1 MDMTAAQEWFTGLP
15 DWLFNVIISVA
26 AILAI
31 LLLKRILLAFLRPS
45 DEELKFR
52 FVMENAFSIASSV
65 AIIIALVFIWL
76 QGFKPLLTVLGLI
89 AAGLTISS
97 KEIVMSFMGFFAL
110 VTRDHFAIGDRVC
123 VAGNIWGDVTGKGM
137 LFFTVLE
144 VSQEHRGQSTGR
156 LVRVPNMV
164 IFTHPVINATKGFDA
179 VWHEISIRVTP
190 DSDWRA
196 LKEIMRGA
204 ANDWLEGSRLD
215 LEKLERKMERS
226 QVTFKVRRPGVYVSV
241 GNGAL
246 VVTIRYLCP
255 ARQRRDSEH
264 YITEAMLAGIE
275 KNGNINIASEY

>member
-1 MDMTAAQEWFTGLP
+1 MDIIAIQEWFTGLP
-15 DWLFNVIISVA
+15 GWLFNTIISVI
-26 AILAI
+26 AIVAI
-31 LLLKRILLAFLRPS
+31 LLLKRILLVFFRPS
-45 DEELKFR
+45 GEELKFR
-52 FVMENAFSIASSV
+52 FVMENAFSIASSI

-76 QGFKPLLTVLGLI
+76 QGFKPLLTLLGLI

-97 KEIVMSFMGFFAL
+97 KEIVISFMGFFAL
-110 VTRDHFAIGDRVC
+110 VTRDNFAIGDRVC

-179 VWHEISIRVTP
+179 VWHEISIRVTT

-196 LKEIMRGA
+196 LKDIMRGA
-204 ANDWLEGSRLD
+204 ANTWLEHSRLD

-226 QVTFKVRRPGVYVSV
+226 QVMFKVRRPGIYVSV

-246 VVTIRYLCP
+246 VVTVRYLCP

-264 YITEAMLAGIE
+264 EITEMVLDGIG
-275 KNGNINIASEY
+275 KHGNIRITNEY